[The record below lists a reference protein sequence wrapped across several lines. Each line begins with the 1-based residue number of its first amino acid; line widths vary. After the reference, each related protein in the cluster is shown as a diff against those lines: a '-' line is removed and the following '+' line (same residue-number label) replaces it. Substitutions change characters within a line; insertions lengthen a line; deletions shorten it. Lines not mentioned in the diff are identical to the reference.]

1 MRPATMADVAR
12 LAGVS
17 LSTVSRML
25 SGGPPVSPKRQAR
38 IQEAIDRLGYR
49 PSAAARALASG
60 QSNVIAV
67 LAGDTTIYGYATTI
81 RGVEEAARALG
92 YSVMIVVVDSA
103 EPADVDAAVTTAL
116 SQQLAG
122 VVVLKFDPPGVA
134 ALHALPAGLPVVA
147 LSGVR
152 EKDVPQ
158 ALIDEAQAG
167 EQLTKHL
174 LDLGHPTVHHVRVP
188 PSRRED
194 GRTTGW
200 RRALKK
206 AGATVPPVIDVT
218 WEPQTGRTVGRRIA
232 EMPDVTAVF
241 CGNDELAMGVIR
253 GLADKGL
260 AVPEDVSV
268 VGFDDHPLAEV
279 WMPALTTARQDFSSL
294 GRRGLTMLARVIAG
308 EPPEKAAH
316 EPAPIVVRESS
327 GPPAASRL
335 RGAAETGIE
344 RDAGIRS

>member
-25 SGGPPVSPKRQAR
+25 SGGSPVSPKRQER
-38 IQEAIDRLGYR
+38 IQQAIDRLGYR

-92 YSVMIVVVDSA
+92 YSVMIVVIESA
-103 EPADVDAAVTTAL
+103 EDAAVDAAIATAM

-122 VVVLKFDPPGVA
+122 IVLLKFDPPGVA
-134 ALHALPAGLPVVA
+134 AMHRLPAGVPMVA

-152 EKDVPQ
+152 EKGLPQ
-158 ALIDEAQAG
+158 ALIDEAKAG
-167 EQLTKHL
+167 EELTRHL
-174 LDLGHPTVHHVRVP
+174 LDLGHRTVHHVRVP
-188 PSRRED
+188 PSRKED

-232 EMPDVTAVF
+232 GMPEVTAVF

-253 GLADKGL
+253 GLADEGL
-260 AVPEDVSV
+260 KVPDDVSV
-268 VGFDDHPLAEV
+268 VGFDDHPLADV

-294 GRRGLTMLARVIAG
+294 GRRGVGILARVIAG
-308 EPPEKAAH
+308 EPPEKAVH
-316 EPAPIVVRESS
+316 EAAPVIVRESS
-327 GPPAASRL
+327 GPPSAD
-335 RGAAETGIE
+335 RGIAAEAATEGAD
-344 RDAGIRS
+344 RVHA